1 MNTQMQPFVLQVN
14 TGVKSL
20 KTLLQK
26 KVFLASVMSV
36 QQICSRIFSLLLEE
50 PHGSPGLDEKCS
62 PSSMPWS
69 PHSPLGF
76 VGQQKELKLILQR
89 REEPLRVHS
98 VWS

>member
-1 MNTQMQPFVLQVN
+1 MNAQMQPFVLQVN
-14 TGVKSL
+14 GDVESL

-26 KVFLASVMSV
+26 QVYLSSVMSV

-62 PSSMPWS
+62 LSSVPGS
-69 PHSPLGF
+69 PHGPFGF
-76 VGQQKELKLILQR
+76 VGQRKELKPILQCL
-89 REEPLRVHS
+89 EELLKVHS